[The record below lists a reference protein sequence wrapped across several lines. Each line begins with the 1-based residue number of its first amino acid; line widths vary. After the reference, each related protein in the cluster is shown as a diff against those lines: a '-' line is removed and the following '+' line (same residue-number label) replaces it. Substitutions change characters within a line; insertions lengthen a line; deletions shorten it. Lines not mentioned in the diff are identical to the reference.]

1 MARFTAGGLTES
13 DLAPP
18 PSGGGD
24 PGGQKITATAGSGA
38 SSANHR
44 DAATT
49 APMTRAWR
57 ATERGR
63 GIPPRVREV
72 CLVDSIR
79 FSSNMDVLPSG
90 KTPYRPECS
99 EREAACESS
108 LEETYR
114 LEAQRSPAI
123 ADPSP
128 CPLTGGRGSSELT
141 AES

>member
-24 PGGQKITATAGSGA
+24 PGGQKITGTGGSGA

-79 FSSNMDVLPSG
+79 FSSNIRILPLR
-90 KTPYRPECS
+90 KTPDLCIGSP
-99 EREAACESS
+99 REAARHEAREIGGGLSVYHPYS
-108 LEETYR
+108 VLPATHLPRRAR
-114 LEAQRSPAI
+114 LCKA
-123 ADPSP
+123 
-128 CPLTGGRGSSELT
+128 
-141 AES
+141 